1 MTTTLF
7 ETKTKASGTSKGMI
21 ISMVLHGALITAAL
35 YGTAQVMLPPREKFE
50 EHPILYVAT
59 PPPPPIHVAPEPLPV
74 VKTPPKAKAPPS
86 PKRFVAPKPAPVK
99 PAAVKQVAAP
109 VVPTVVAPTKVALSL
124 PSVDLKAAPIAEIAI
139 AVSEPVRAASTS
151 GSASGRTSDDDGV
164 GSRGGLSSGA
174 AGKAYDENQVD
185 RTVEVSR
192 ATPPVYPAALRSVNV
207 EGAVVMSF
215 IVGADGRV
223 EPGSIK
229 VVSTPHRLFGDA
241 MRTAL
246 LSTRYRAAEA
256 NGQKVRQLVE
266 QSFTFKLD
274 KQ

>member
-1 MTTTLF
+1 
-7 ETKTKASGTSKGMI
+7 
-21 ISMVLHGALITAAL
+21 
-35 YGTAQVMLPPREKFE
+35 
-50 EHPILYVAT
+50 
-59 PPPPPIHVAPEPLPV
+59 
-74 VKTPPKAKAPPS
+74 VKPT
-86 PKRFVAPKPAPVK
+86 PAP
-99 PAAVKQVAAP
+99 A
-109 VVPTVVAPTKVALSL
+109 VPTIVAPTKVALSL
-124 PSVDLKAAPIAEIAI
+124 PSVELKTAPIAEVAI
-139 AVSEPVRAASTS
+139 AVAEPARSAAVTS
-151 GSASGRTSDDDGV
+151 SGRASDDDAA
-164 GSRGGLSSGA
+164 GSSKGGLSSGSS
-174 AGKAYDENQVD
+174 GKAYDENQVD

-192 ATPPVYPAALRSVNV
+192 AINPIYPAALRSVNV

-223 EPGSIK
+223 EPNSIK

-241 MRTAL
+241 VRTAL

>member
-7 ETKTKASGTSKGMI
+7 ETKTKPPGTSKGMI
-21 ISMVLHGALITAAL
+21 ISLALHSSLIAAAL

-59 PPPPPIHVAPEPLPV
+59 PPPPPIQVAPEPLHV
-74 VKTPPKAKAPPS
+74 VKAPPKAKAPAA
-86 PKRFVAPKPAPVK
+86 PKRYVAPKPAAVK
-99 PAAVKQVAAP
+99 PVAAP
-109 VVPTVVAPTKVALSL
+109 AVPTIVAPTKVALSL

-139 AVSEPVRAASTS
+139 ASEPVRAAPASS
-151 GSASGRTSDDDGV
+151 GAASGRASDDDAV
-164 GSRGGLSSGA
+164 GGSKGGLSSGA

-185 RTVEVSR
+185 RAVEVSR
-192 ATPPVYPAALRSVNV
+192 AINPIYPAALRSVNV

-241 MRTAL
+241 VRTAL

-266 QSFTFKLD
+266 QSFSFKLD